1 MCICNSL
8 NGQNEYISMVE
19 ENKYWIY
26 YDFTGRPRPTTGFVV
41 TIKGDTI
48 VSGIGYKKVY
58 RYQLK
63 GYLETNPVNEPPH
76 FVSNYPYELAGKELI
91 SLIREDVSTKQVFN
105 RPVIKNAPC
114 MDDLATYEYECNEV
128 IFCDSLEHL
137 LFDFNLVKED
147 TLNFCAYVP
156 MSYSWVITPRV
167 IDSTTYEMYFN
178 KTRKTFYTYGIP
190 SYLQNLQN
198 PGPIPEGKVKILEGV
213 GFLYQG
219 IFHYR
224 FGILKDFCEGTL
236 AQCNIISATSDP
248 QNNTLQKLSVYPNPA
263 FEKINLVTEIDTKKI
278 EIYDQYARFVEAYKE
293 KEINV
298 SHLPSGMYYMKV
310 TDENDRIANCRF
322 VKI

>member
-1 MCICNSL
+1 
-8 NGQNEYISMVE
+8 
-19 ENKYWIY
+19 
-26 YDFTGRPRPTTGFVV
+26 
-41 TIKGDTI
+41 
-48 VSGIGYKKVY
+48 
-58 RYQLK
+58 
-63 GYLETNPVNEPPH
+63 
-76 FVSNYPYELAGKELI
+76 
-91 SLIREDVSTKQVFN
+91 
-105 RPVIKNAPC
+105 
-114 MDDLATYEYECNEV
+114 
-128 IFCDSLEHL
+128 
-137 LFDFNLVKED
+137 
-147 TLNFCAYVP
+147 